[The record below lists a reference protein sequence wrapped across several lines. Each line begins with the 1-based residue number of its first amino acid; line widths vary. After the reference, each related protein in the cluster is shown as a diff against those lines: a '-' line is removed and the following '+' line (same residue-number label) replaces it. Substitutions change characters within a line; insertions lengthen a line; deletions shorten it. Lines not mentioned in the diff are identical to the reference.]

1 MCVCACARAKHSCR
15 DEVWG
20 LTHEGPTFPCVWASW
35 SPPTP
40 PSFLTGRLCP
50 RLGSGVFSPLAL
62 VKMFPRSRGVV
73 WSDNGSFQTKPG
85 HNKAKEK
92 EKIKQN
98 NSRDDKE
105 FFEYICNIFNFV
117 TISNQPHK
125 LLTVSLV
132 GGGWPVLV
140 GLLGWGAERQEP
152 PCLVFRHKATLAA
165 SPPGCG
171 EATLRGGQLGLM
183 DG

>member
-1 MCVCACARAKHSCR
+1 MDLFK
-15 DEVWG
+15 
-20 LTHEGPTFPCVWASW
+20 
-35 SPPTP
+35 
-40 PSFLTGRLCP
+40 PSQ
-50 RLGSGVFSPLAL
+50 
-62 VKMFPRSRGVV
+62 
-73 WSDNGSFQTKPG
+73 DITKQRKRKK
-85 HNKAKEK
+85 N
-92 EKIKQN
+92 KQN